1 MTVLDVEEEEEELDE
16 DAEDETEAEE
26 KVEQKG
32 MEGEV
37 GIDPQIHGPITDA
50 ICHAMRAW

>member
-1 MTVLDVEEEEEELDE
+1 MTVLDVEEEELEDE

-26 KVEQKG
+26 KVEQNG

-37 GIDPQIHGPITDA
+37 GIEPQINGPIADA
-50 ICHAMRAW
+50 LSVTP

>member
-1 MTVLDVEEEEEELDE
+1 MTVLDVEEEEELDE

-26 KVEQKG
+26 KVEQNG

-37 GIDPQIHGPITDA
+37 GIDPQIHGPIADA
-50 ICHAMRAW
+50 LSVTP

>member
-1 MTVLDVEEEEEELDE
+1 MTVLDVEEEELDE

-37 GIDPQIHGPITDA
+37 GIDPQIHGPIADA
-50 ICHAMRAW
+50 LSITP

>member
-37 GIDPQIHGPITDA
+37 GIDPQIHGPIADA
-50 ICHAMRAW
+50 LSVTP

>member
-1 MTVLDVEEEEEELDE
+1 MTVLDVEEEELDD

-26 KVEQKG
+26 KVEQNG

-37 GIDPQIHGPITDA
+37 GIDPQIHGPIADA
-50 ICHAMRAW
+50 LSVTP

>member
-1 MTVLDVEEEEEELDE
+1 MTVLDVEEEEEEELDE

-26 KVEQKG
+26 KVEQNG

-37 GIDPQIHGPITDA
+37 GIDPQIHGPIADA
-50 ICHAMRAW
+50 LSVTP